1 LRCGYARA
9 GNQAGVAGELREN
22 TQAESGSWLALDD
35 GPRVRQRI
43 ALGPCVEQR
52 LTQIRIAVGQGAARP
67 DLFAPSGPS
76 RVIDQLRHLPMA
88 ASCLPALER
97 AMGVAP

>member
-1 LRCGYARA
+1 
-9 GNQAGVAGELREN
+9 
-22 TQAESGSWLALDD
+22 
-35 GPRVRQRI
+35 
-43 ALGPCVEQR
+43 

-88 ASCLPALER
+88 ASCLPAFER